1 MFKIKRLT
9 SADAGFDVALK
20 NLLAFEGAQD
30 EQVDTVVAD
39 ILKDV
44 KRRGDDAVLDYT
56 KRFDRLAVSRM
67 AELELQQVELHAAL
81 NGLPAEQ
88 RAALQQAAD
97 RVREYHQKQLMS
109 SWSYT
114 EADGTM
120 LGQQVT
126 ALDRVGL
133 YVPGGKAAYPS
144 SVLMNAIPA
153 KVAGVKELIMV
164 VPTPDG
170 EKNALVLAA
179 AAVCGVDRVFCIGG
193 AQAVA
198 ALAYGTQSVPQV
210 DKIVGPGNAYV
221 AAAKRRVFGVVGIDM
236 VAGPSEILI
245 ICDGQTDPD
254 WIAMDLFSQAEHD
267 ELAQAIL
274 LSPDAEFLNRVEAS
288 IYKLISDMPRQQI
301 IKTSLQDRGALIQV
315 RDMNEA
321 ADIANFISP
330 EHLELSV
337 ADPVAMSKQ
346 IRHAGAIFMG
356 RQSCEAVGDYC
367 AGPNHVLPTSR
378 TARFSS
384 PLGVYDFQKRSSLIM
399 LSESGAQTLG
409 KIAATLAYGE
419 GLQAHARSAEYRIK
433 T

>member
-1 MFKIKRLT
+1 
-9 SADAGFDVALK
+9 
-20 NLLAFEGAQD
+20 
-30 EQVDTVVAD
+30 
-39 ILKDV
+39 
-44 KRRGDDAVLDYT
+44 
-56 KRFDRLAVSRM
+56 
-67 AELELQQVELHAAL
+67 
-81 NGLPAEQ
+81 
-88 RAALQQAAD
+88 
-97 RVREYHQKQLMS
+97 
-109 SWSYT
+109 
-114 EADGTM
+114 
-120 LGQQVT
+120 
-126 ALDRVGL
+126 
-133 YVPGGKAAYPS
+133 
-144 SVLMNAIPA
+144 
-153 KVAGVKELIMV
+153 
-164 VPTPDG
+164 
-170 EKNALVLAA
+170 
-179 AAVCGVDRVFCIGG
+179 
-193 AQAVA
+193 
-198 ALAYGTQSVPQV
+198 
-210 DKIVGPGNAYV
+210 
-221 AAAKRRVFGVVGIDM
+221 
-236 VAGPSEILI
+236 
-245 ICDGQTDPD
+245 
-254 WIAMDLFSQAEHD
+254 
-267 ELAQAIL
+267 
-274 LSPDAEFLNRVEAS
+274 
-288 IYKLISDMPRQQI
+288 MPRQQI